1 MATAL
6 TEDALVKEGGEGRA
20 LPAGG
25 EIGDAEIADDGDA
38 KSFRKVGG
46 LAELEGGGRG
56 WGGLVKDGLPVK
68 ADEGGL
74 LAKVAVQRVRSVEA
88 AEVMMELREF
98 PTEGFTANGCVEAGL
113 QGARKEGGPEIAQV
127 DVARADLAQGVVH
140 GVEARAG
147 HDAEDKLAFWFHCL

>member
-1 MATAL
+1 MTAAL

-74 LAKVAVQRVRSVEA
+74 LAKVAVPRVRSVEA
-88 AEVMMELREF
+88 AEVVMELRDF
-98 PTEGFTANGCVEAGL
+98 PTAGFTASGSV
-113 QGARKEGGPEIAQV
+113 
-127 DVARADLAQGVVH
+127 
-140 GVEARAG
+140 
-147 HDAEDKLAFWFHCL
+147 